1 MIKIKI
7 VILLIVGL
15 GFGWTEIGILP
26 REVNNQDPTLNKKP
40 DYFAMEW
47 EEGTL
52 LTKKQTP
59 FFIEVETM
67 GNQSISLLMD
77 ENNRPRLYT
86 SNITTPVC
94 ADGECRLMY
103 LTLYWNLLGGYV
115 GFDKVEGQALTKHD
129 HEEFTDLDYAKLHQ
143 LLLDDNS
150 ILKRKKIDELVEKP
164 ATSETDS
171 ADATSGA
178 TIAEVKE
185 SVVYGALYSCFVAWN
200 IAHGEIKRQLLDNTA
215 GLFNLEMKHY
225 MLHSNDVD
233 YQMYALKSFEEGDF
247 IAFKER
253 IVEMFRESIP
263 LIRTYIVQNLPEQ
276 FWRSDSLQIPF
287 WESFDAIDINNRSL
301 LLNHLETAPKEVLLS
316 LSVNMGL
323 MTKNQLKTYLMGVED
338 LVQYNSLLAK
348 ELDSFAHSKSNTY
361 GYIVEEFLEDLE

>member
-7 VILLIVGL
+7 VILLFVGL
-15 GFGWTEIGILP
+15 GLGLTKIEGLA
-26 REVNNQDPTLNKKP
+26 RAVNSQDKPLDKKP

-47 EEGTL
+47 EEGTV
-52 LTKKQTP
+52 LTKRQTP

-67 GNQSISLLMD
+67 GNQSVSLLVD
-77 ENNRPRLYT
+77 EKNRPKLYT
-86 SNITTPVC
+86 SDITTPVC

-103 LTLYWNLLGGYV
+103 LTLYWNLLGGYA
-115 GFDKVEGQALTKHD
+115 GFDKVKGQSLTKHD
-129 HEEFTDLDYAKLHQ
+129 HEEFTDHDYGKLHQ

-164 ATSETDS
+164 ASSQTDNV
-171 ADATSGA
+171 DATSGA

-185 SVVYGALYSCFVAWN
+185 SVVDGALYSCFVAWN
-200 IAHGEIKRQLLDNTA
+200 IAHGEIKRQLLENTA
-215 GLFNLEMKHY
+215 GLFNMEMKHY
-225 MLHSNDVD
+225 MLHSNAVD

-253 IVEMFRESIP
+253 IVKMFRESIP
-263 LIRTYIVQNLPEQ
+263 LIRTYIVQNLPEL

-287 WESFDAIDINNRSL
+287 WESFDAIDINSRSL

-316 LSVNMGL
+316 LSTNMGL
-323 MTKNQLKTYLMGVED
+323 MTKNQLKTYLRGVEG
-338 LVQYNSLLAK
+338 LVNYNSVLAK
-348 ELDSFAHSKSNTY
+348 ELNSFAHSKSNTY
-361 GYIVEEFLEDLE
+361 AYIVKEFLEDLE